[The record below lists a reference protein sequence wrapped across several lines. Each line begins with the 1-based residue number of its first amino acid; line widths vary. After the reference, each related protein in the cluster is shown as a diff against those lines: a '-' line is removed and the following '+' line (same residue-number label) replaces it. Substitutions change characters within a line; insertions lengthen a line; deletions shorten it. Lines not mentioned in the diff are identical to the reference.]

1 MVSKIDPAL
10 LLQNLGAIPERELL
24 FVPEN
29 LRYLMDA
36 VVIPLLNEQTVSLS
50 SLDYDQFEETDL
62 DSLEQYVDK
71 VTGKNSDLWLLRT
84 ELGRLSPL
92 SIHRPVFC

>member
-62 DSLEQYVDK
+62 DSLEQYIERD
-71 VTGKNSDLWLLRT
+71 TGKNSDLWLLRT
-84 ELGRLSPL
+84 DIDRLSPL

>member
-1 MVSKIDPAL
+1 MVSKIDLAL

-29 LRYLMDA
+29 LRYLMDT
-36 VVIPLLNEQTVSLS
+36 VVIPLLNKQTVSLS

-62 DSLEQYVDK
+62 DSLEQYIERD
-71 VTGKNSDLWLLRT
+71 TGKNSDLWLLRT
-84 ELGRLSPL
+84 DIDRLSPL